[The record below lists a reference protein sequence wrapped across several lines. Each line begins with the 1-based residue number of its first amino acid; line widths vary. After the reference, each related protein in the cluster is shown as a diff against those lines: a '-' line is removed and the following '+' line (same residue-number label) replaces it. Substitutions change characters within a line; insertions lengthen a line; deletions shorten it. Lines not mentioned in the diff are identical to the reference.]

1 MVRQFRKAPL
11 AKQIRRRR
19 AKPEQRS
26 GIAAGVWLHQLE
38 QLSTDAPMRAALADA
53 DAAAILDEVSSLPS
67 LFRRAPVD
75 KHADVGMQD
84 RSASQ
89 RLIAL
94 KAFLEMVDAE
104 RAVVEHDR
112 AAPITGSPSRLL
124 QVDRILNAQVTS
136 PFNESRKARE
146 ILDECLEIARRP
158 ASDFDNG

>member
-1 MVRQFRKAPL
+1 M
-11 AKQIRRRR
+11 
-19 AKPEQRS
+19 
-26 GIAAGVWLHQLE
+26 
-38 QLSTDAPMRAALADA
+38 PM
-53 DAAAILDEVSSLPS
+53 AAILDEVGGLRS
-67 LFRRAPVD
+67 LFRRALVD

-146 ILDECLEIARRP
+146 ILDEYVDIARCR
-158 ASDFDNG
+158 ASDFDNC